1 MNIIIKKEECI
12 KCETCVLTCCNNLIT
27 KGSEGIDIKPEDI
40 YCEGCL
46 ECVKSCPVGAL
57 IVVEDE
63 I

>member
-1 MNIIIKKEECI
+1 MNIIINKEECI

-27 KGSEGIDIKPEDI
+27 KDPEGIIINSEDL

-57 IVVEDE
+57 VVEE
-63 I
+63 EL